1 MLREIQK
8 RALVVNTSKEMEVY
22 PEFQEKYHLTQGRY
36 ITNQDNSEI
45 QKVCVV
51 RSEFAEENGLSVGD
65 KLPLTVTDNANP
77 KYYLSENE
85 TWTQGETISEN
96 FEIIR
101 NLYKPKSG
109 GDKFL
114 L

>member
-1 MLREIQK
+1 M
-8 RALVVNTSKEMEVY
+8 
-22 PEFQEKYHLTQGRY
+22 TQGRY

-77 KYYLSENE
+77 EILSV
-85 TWTQGETISEN
+85 
-96 FEIIR
+96 
-101 NLYKPKSG
+101 
-109 GDKFL
+109 
-114 L
+114 